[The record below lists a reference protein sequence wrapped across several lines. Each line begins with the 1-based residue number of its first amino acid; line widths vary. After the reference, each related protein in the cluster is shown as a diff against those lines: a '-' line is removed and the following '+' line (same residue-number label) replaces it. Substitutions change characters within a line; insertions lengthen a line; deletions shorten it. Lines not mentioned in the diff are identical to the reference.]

1 MKALQLLA
9 NLNVTRMET
18 ILLIDDEELITE
30 SISELL
36 TINGYSVILANNGRD
51 GILMALFH
59 NPDLIL
65 VDVMMPIMDGYET
78 VKVLRKNPTFNFT
91 PIIFM
96 SAKAKLEDQRLGFD
110 VGAEDYLIKPVT
122 SKILLEGIR
131 NKLDK
136 FKKIKENN
144 KVSSGLSAHNVY
156 FKAMHEVNT
165 ALGGILGSV
174 QILEDFITDLEDS
187 KKIEIIKN
195 IRVSALRVK
204 RIFDNNQ
211 WLEKITKNSIILED
225 KYKEEF
231 SISLL
236 IENILFDLKDEIV
249 NKNLRFE
256 TNLNNTRFK
265 LHKSII
271 SKIIS
276 ELLSNAIKFSKPNS
290 IIKILGTIENDSY
303 LLMIEDETEGFNQL
317 PDLNEL
323 LFKQYKRELHEQ
335 QGLGLGLYIAL
346 SLIEILNLS
355 YSTQKDETPE
365 AKVVSKL
372 IIPIN

>member
-1 MKALQLLA
+1 MKGLQLHA
-9 NLNVTRMET
+9 NLKVTNMET
-18 ILLIDDEELITE
+18 ILLIDDEELIAE

-36 TINGYSVILANNGRD
+36 TINGYSVIIANNGRD
-51 GILMALFH
+51 GILKALFH

-65 VDVMMPIMDGYET
+65 VDVMMPIIDGYET
-78 VKVLRKNPTFNFT
+78 VKLLRKNPTFNFT

-110 VGAEDYLIKPVT
+110 IGAEDYLIKPVT

-144 KVSSGLSAHNVY
+144 KVSTGLSAHNVY

-249 NKNLRFE
+249 NKNFKFE

-265 LHKSII
+265 LHKAII

-276 ELLSNAIKFSKPNS
+276 ELLSNSIKFSKPNS
-290 IIKILGTIENDSY
+290 TIKILGTIENDSY
-303 LLMIEDETEGFNQL
+303 SLTIEDGTEGFNQL
-317 PDLNEL
+317 PDVNEL
-323 LFKQYKRELHEQ
+323 LFKQYKREVHEQ

-346 SLIEILNLS
+346 SLIKILNLS
-355 YSTQKDETPE
+355 YSTQKEETPE